1 MSDTLLFE
9 IGIALTGIAVAG
21 TVANRISLSVIPAYI
36 AMGILIGP
44 NEPSTIA
51 GISLTLVDQREFID
65 VVAELGIVFLLF
77 FLGVEFSISQ
87 LLNDRRRI
95 AKIGSIDFLVN
106 FSLGIGLGLAF
117 GYSLL
122 ETFFLAG
129 IVYISSSAVISKSLI
144 ESGWVA
150 NAESGPILGT
160 LVFEDILIAVYLA
173 LLTAVA
179 GGGGTV
185 MDAAVAIG
193 GAFVFLGG
201 LTLIAW
207 YGSSIVEQAFDT
219 DSDELFL
226 LRILGITTLI
236 AGFALTLGLSEA
248 VAAFFVGTAFS
259 ETDHIERIESVVT
272 PTRDFF
278 AAVFFFSIGLTTEIT
293 LLTDLIWL
301 LLAAVLV
308 TTVGKVI
315 SGSLSGR
322 IYRLDRRRSM
332 RVGVGLVPRGEF
344 SLVIATLAASV
355 GTGAL
360 GGEIPVFAVGYVLI
374 MSVVG
379 TLLIQNADRVFEG
392 ITTASR
398 VARPD

>member
-360 GGEIPVFAVGYVLI
+360 GGEIPVFAVGYVLV